1 MTLEVEPCMLHINLM
16 GKEKKNYKIRT
27 HKSEVIQLTEN
38 LTIITI
44 KYKNKM
50 NNATTIL

>member
-16 GKEKKNYKIRT
+16 GEEKKNYKVRT
-27 HKSEVIQLTEN
+27 RKSEVIQLTEN